1 MFEGTNISYHRLV
14 TRKLDLEELESRA
27 WRAFLQAQ
35 ARVIP
40 ALEAEL
46 VDEQS
51 LTLSQYEVLLRLA
64 KAPGRAMRM
73 LKLAESVLLSPSG
86 ITRVID
92 ELERK
97 DLVERKRCPS
107 DGRGYLAVLTTKG
120 RARLRR
126 AAAVHV
132 RGIREHFT
140 DRLTPRQLQQLASA
154 LEAAFPSTAIEEAG

>member
-1 MFEGTNISYHRLV
+1 MARE
-14 TRKLDLEELESRA
+14 LDLEELESRA
-27 WRAFLQAQ
+27 WRAFLEAH
-35 ARVIP
+35 ARLVP
-40 ALEAEL
+40 ELEAEL

-64 KAPGRAMRM
+64 RAPGRAMRM

-107 DGRGYLAVLTTKG
+107 DARGYLAVLTAKG

-140 DRLTPRQLQQLASA
+140 DRLTSRQLQQLASA
-154 LEAAFPSTAIEEAG
+154 LEAIFPPTAIEEAG